1 MEQLKPNCI
10 VLSDLWGKRKAFPIK
25 SHQQVLESHF
35 RVHYYDSTALAEI
48 PTHINTQDELHQA
61 FIQGGLTKAVENL
74 AQQKIDASY
83 IIGYSVGGVI
93 AWRYALQQTNVI
105 SLLAIS
111 ATRLRYEKRKPAC
124 NIHLFYGT
132 QDNYQPAPE
141 WYQLLALS
149 PNTITG
155 HGHDIYRADSLT
167 YRLLNP
173 LIKQKS

>member
-74 AQQKIDASY
+74 AQQKNRRFLY
-83 IIGYSVGGVI
+83 NRLQCW
-93 AWRYALQQTNVI
+93 WRHC
-105 SLLAIS
+105 LAIR
-111 ATRLRYEKRKPAC
+111 ATT
-124 NIHLFYGT
+124 N
-132 QDNYQPAPE
+132 
-141 WYQLLALS
+141 
-149 PNTITG
+149 
-155 HGHDIYRADSLT
+155 
-167 YRLLNP
+167 
-173 LIKQKS
+173 